1 MSKQLNYKV
10 YSKSHFSD
18 KMEKEAQ
25 FRNRGDAE
33 SFFDKLPNDADYAF
47 YLYYKTK
54 NLRAKNTK
62 I

>member
-18 KMEKEAQ
+18 K
-25 FRNRGDAE
+25 AE
-33 SFFDKLPNDADYAF
+33 SFFDKLPNDADYTF